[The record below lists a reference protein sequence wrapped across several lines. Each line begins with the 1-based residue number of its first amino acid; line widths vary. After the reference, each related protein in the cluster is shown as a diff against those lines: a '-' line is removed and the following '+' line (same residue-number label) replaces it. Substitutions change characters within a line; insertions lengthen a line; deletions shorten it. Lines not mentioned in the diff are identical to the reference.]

1 MITRI
6 LFGAGLGLMVAVPP
20 LFDIALAATTL
31 AASQPPV
38 IAFAAGVV
46 AWPRISRRVRGWFA

>member
-1 MITRI
+1 MMRI
-6 LFGAGLGLMVAVPP
+6 LFGLILALLVAVPP

-38 IAFAAGVV
+38 LAFAAGVL
-46 AWPRISRRVRGWFA
+46 AWPRITRTVRRWTR